1 MATTRDGE
9 EGAPRAT
16 SRFEA
21 QHKELSNLGKALL
34 QLLDTRTLTEDAAP
48 ARRALATFSGRLRVH
63 ASMEQEAL
71 YPRLLESGDPQVVAK
86 ARALLGEVG
95 ALYEDFFGLM
105 RRWAELPAIQGDP
118 EGFAREVM
126 AMLHKLNQRMRR
138 ENQELYPLVN
148 ALDKAR
154 PGA

>member
-1 MATTRDGE
+1 MATTREEE

-21 QHKELSNLGKALL
+21 QHKELSRLAKALL
-34 QLLDTRTLTEDAAP
+34 LLLDTRTLAVDATP

-71 YPRLLESGDPQVVAK
+71 YPRLLESRDPQVVAK
-86 ARALLGEVG
+86 AQALLGEVG
-95 ALYEDFFGLM
+95 TLYEDFFGLM

-118 EGFAREVM
+118 EGFSREVM
-126 AMLHKLNQRMRR
+126 AMLHKLNLRMRR

-148 ALDKAR
+148 ALDQVSPKA
-154 PGA
+154 